1 MPTGTLKGRDLPSS
15 RSLTV
20 HRLPRS
26 LTAWLLVSL
35 AACQSSPSVAPPTP
49 ERPQPLPQAER
60 LQVYTNHNPAN
71 HYTEPYRRQ
80 DRDGDNLEQIMIDG
94 IASAQRS
101 VDVAVQ
107 ELRLPGVAKALVK
120 RQQAGVKVRVIL
132 ENTYARP
139 LSQVTPHDLGQLPA
153 RDRDRYEEFRRL
165 VDTNQDHQ
173 LSPEEIATGDALVLL
188 DQAHV
193 PRLDDTADGSAGS
206 NLMHHKFVVIDG
218 QTLIVT
224 SANFTPSD
232 VHGDFSHPSS
242 QGNANNLVK
251 IQSAELAA
259 LFTAEFEL
267 MWGDGPG
274 GKPNSRFGRQK
285 PARAVRS
292 IQVGNIPIDVH
303 FSPSPSSVAW
313 KASSNGVIAK
323 TLQTATRS
331 VNMALFVFSD
341 QQLANALLPLQR
353 QGIEIQAVIEPGF
366 AYRSYSEALDLL
378 GIALA
383 EDCYVE
389 PNNQP
394 WQPGITSIGVPRLP
408 PGDLLHNKF
417 GVVDSQTVI
426 MGSHNWT
433 EAANTG
439 NDETLLVIHS
449 PIVAAHYQREFDRL
463 YKTAIVGIPP
473 AIRKKAATQLKQCG
487 SFTARAIANDPD
499 TLGTAVAQSKSGSFS
514 TSSPR
519 QAAQPK
525 VAQTKVAQVPQVQQ
539 PTPPQTSVTPRQ
551 RINLNTATSVEL
563 ETLPGVGATLA
574 KRIMAAR
581 QKRRFTSLA
590 DLDRVPGVGSKL
602 LHRLAA
608 HVTW

>member
-1 MPTGTLKGRDLPSS
+1 MHHFS
-15 RSLTV
+15 R
-20 HRLPRS
+20 P

-35 AACQSSPSVAPPTP
+35 AACQSSQSAAPPSQ
-49 ERPQPLPQAER
+49 ERPQPLPQAAR

-80 DRDGDNLEQIMIDG
+80 DRDGDNLEQIIIDG

-107 ELRLPGVAKALVK
+107 ELRLPGVATALVE
-120 RQQAGVKVRVIL
+120 RQHAGVKVRVIL

-139 LSQVTPHDLGQLPA
+139 LSQVTPHDLSQLPT
-153 RDRDRYEEFRRL
+153 RERDRYEEFRRL
-165 VDTNQDHQ
+165 VDANQDHQ
-173 LSPEEIATGDALVLL
+173 LSPEEIAAGDALVML
-188 DQAHV
+188 DRAHI

-206 NLMHHKFVVIDG
+206 SLMHHKFVVIDG

-232 VHGDFSHPSS
+232 VHGDFGHPSS

-259 LFTAEFEL
+259 LFTAEFAL

-274 GKPNSRFGRQK
+274 GKPDSRFGRQK

-292 IQVGNIPIDVH
+292 VQVGDIPLEVH
-303 FSPSPSSVAW
+303 FSPSSSSVAW
-313 KASSNGVIAK
+313 NASSNGVIAK

-341 QQLANALLPLQR
+341 QHLANALIPLQR
-353 QGIEIQAVIEPGF
+353 QGVEIQAVIEPGF

-383 EDCYVE
+383 EDCHVE

-394 WQPGITSIGVPRLP
+394 WQPSISSVGVPRLP

-417 GVVDSQTVI
+417 GVVDGQTVI

-449 PIVAAHYQREFDRL
+449 PIVAAHYQQEFDRL
-463 YKTAIVGIPP
+463 YRTAIVGIPP
-473 AIRKKAATQLKQCG
+473 AIRKKAAAQLKQCG
-487 SFTARAIANDPD
+487 SFTARAIANDPE
-499 TLGTAVAQSKSGSFS
+499 TLGTAEAPIKSGPADKPSAGRAS
-514 TSSPR
+514 LA
-519 QAAQPK
+519 QAK
-525 VAQTKVAQVPQVQQ
+525 VAQTKVAQTQRLQQ
-539 PTPPQTSVTPRQ
+539 PTPAQTPLAQTH
-551 RINLNTATSVEL
+551 RINLNTATQVEL
-563 ETLPGVGATLA
+563 ETLPGVGAALA
-574 KRIMAAR
+574 KRIMTAR
-581 QKRRFTSLA
+581 QQHRFTSLA

-602 LHRLAA
+602 LRRLAA